1 MVKRMDSKN
10 AVVRKDFT
18 SSMLEK
24 VNEVAVKAGNQL
36 TNTDNENIVDI
47 LTGTLTRIT
56 DPKSGISKLSD
67 VRFNE
72 CAFPSQVKRF
82 ARMGLKLSESH
93 FYVDLR
99 KHGNGGQYD
108 IGLWLQYQGEEHIL
122 KEFCKKGGGIV
133 NIYKDVVMANEE
145 LVTQMDFRSGTLMI
159 TDHKIPDL
167 FTRNVTYKNK
177 DNVKGA
183 YAIAYHADGSQT
195 AVTID
200 KVRIERGYSAAKTKN
215 VWEADYKAM
224 VLKTVVHVLF
234 KELRK
239 YNEIPADLKGDYN
252 AVQTEADQEQAKASA
267 QTATEVFDADITE
280 VEESTGEVKKGPKE
294 GPSW

>member
-1 MVKRMDSKN
+1 MDSKN
-10 AVVRKDFT
+10 AVIRKDFT

-82 ARMGLKLSESH
+82 ARMGLKLSENH

-99 KHGNGGQYD
+99 KHGNQGQYD

-145 LVTQMDFRSGTLMI
+145 FVTQMDFRTGTLMI

-167 FTRNVTYKNK
+167 FARNVTYKNK
-177 DNVKGA
+177 DSVKGA

-200 KVRIERGYSAAKTKN
+200 KVRIDRGYSAAKTKN

-267 QTATEVFDADITE
+267 QTATEIFDADITE
-280 VEESTGEVKKGPKE
+280 VDESTGEVKKAPKE